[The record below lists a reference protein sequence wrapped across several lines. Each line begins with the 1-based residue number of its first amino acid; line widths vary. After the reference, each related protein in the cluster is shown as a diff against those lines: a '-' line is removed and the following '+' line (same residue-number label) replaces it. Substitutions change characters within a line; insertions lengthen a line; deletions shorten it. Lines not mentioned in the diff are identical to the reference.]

1 MTTTSNPAA
10 NRVSVARQTYQSP
23 AVQTYAAL
31 LQTLRFSAGFDVV
44 GNNDTAQSVMFRLPS
59 GDDEYEARVVSDG
72 AQSAVIIDAP
82 LGVNDKSAAYSR
94 LYRELSEQLAAQT
107 TSLPPAE
114 IAKRRFWKTVLADN
128 HGPQSKWAIGAVIFA
143 CFGMISAISTFKEG
157 TPNWSGSFILIIF
170 MFTICGVA
178 FMVTGRNGKVSG
190 RNLVLVAFAISC
202 IATVLVLGASLIVQ
216 LNYSHRYAAPSTP
229 AVHTV
234 QLTLR

>member
-1 MTTTSNPAA
+1 MTTLSNLAS

-107 TSLPPAE
+107 TAIPREE
-114 IAKRRFWKTVLADN
+114 IGKTVMADN
-128 HGPQSKWAIGAVIFA
+128 HGPRSKWAIGAVVVA
-143 CFGMISAISTFKEG
+143 CLGLLDAIS
-157 TPNWSGSFILIIF
+157 SFDAWRPDWRAAI
-170 MFTICGVA
+170 MFIVLMFAVCGVA
-178 FMVTGRNGKVSG
+178 FMVTGRGGKVSG
-190 RNLVLVAFAISC
+190 RNLVLIAFAISC
-202 IATVLVLGASLIVQ
+202 VAAVLLLCASIIVQ
-216 LNYSHRYAAPSTP
+216 INYSHRYAAPFIT
-229 AVHTV
+229 AVQAVPQVH
-234 QLTLR
+234 